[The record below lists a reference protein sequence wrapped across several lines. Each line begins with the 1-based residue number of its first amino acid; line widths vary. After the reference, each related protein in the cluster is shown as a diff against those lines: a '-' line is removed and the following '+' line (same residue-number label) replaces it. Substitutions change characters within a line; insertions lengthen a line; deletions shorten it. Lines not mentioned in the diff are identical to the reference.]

1 MHTLTHTHSEFK
13 LSLYYSTDS
22 RKKWVHHSFI
32 HIPKEMPQYITIL
45 KDGKVYEFLRCD
57 SAKDDFGKFA

>member
-1 MHTLTHTHSEFK
+1 
-13 LSLYYSTDS
+13 
-22 RKKWVHHSFI
+22 
-32 HIPKEMPQYITIL
+32 MPQYITIL